1 MLIAPAPTLRSIA
14 VLFISM
20 SVKFIAQL
28 VGVIPEC
35 AHLTFLLVNFS
46 AELYGFN
53 VGIALFYAIKIF
65 LVFLNLGGD
74 R

>member
-1 MLIAPAPTLRSIA
+1 MLIAPAPTLRSTT

-20 SVKFIAQL
+20 SVKFVAQL
-28 VGVIPEC
+28 VGIVPEC

-53 VGIALFYAIKIF
+53 VGVALFDAIKVF
-65 LVFLNLGGD
+65 LDFLNLGV
-74 R
+74 